1 MRNLIVVMLLLFVSC
16 GGAAQNN
23 KEVAADEFEKG
34 LTGKQIQLLD
44 VRTAGEFRNGH
55 IKGSLQANWNNQEE
69 FKERITALDKSK
81 PVYIYCMSGPRSQAA
96 GEWLRTNGF
105 TNVVELQG
113 GFSNWKRIGK
123 PFEGMPDVKQMTMSE
138 YNQQIT
144 EKEYVLVDI
153 GAEWCPPCRKMEPVI
168 NEFLAANQNI
178 FLLKIDGGIH
188 TDLMKQLNA
197 EGLPTFL
204 LLKNG
209 QEVWRYKGV
218 LSKEELN
225 KLWQE
230 KK

>member
-1 MRNLIVVMLLLFVSC
+1 MRNLPVVLLLLLFSC

-23 KEVAADEFEKG
+23 KEVPADEFEKG
-34 LTGKQIQLLD
+34 LSGNQIQLLD

-69 FKERITALDKSK
+69 FKERISALDKSK
-81 PVYIYCMSGPRSQAA
+81 PVFIYCMSGPRSQAA

-123 PFEGMPDVKQMTMSE
+123 PFDGMPDVKQMTMSE

-144 EKEYVLVDI
+144 GKEYVLVDI

-225 KLWQE
+225 KMWQE